1 MPDSPADIYVRDARN
16 DDAERVAVICEAA
29 FAPLRSIYRPKGE
42 TIARQAERAQTGTR
56 LVAEFEG
63 ALAATV
69 QYDQHADHVHVIG
82 LAVHPDYQRRGIAGF
97 LLEEIC
103 QQAIL
108 LKQPVVVL
116 DTIKETGNVPLFE
129 KLGFRVTHEAVA
141 TWCVSET
148 WPVLHEVKMER
159 VLLPD
164 R

>member
-1 MPDSPADIYVRDARN
+1 MEQTPTDIHVREARS
-16 DDAERVAVICEAA
+16 DDADRVSVICEAA
-29 FAPLRSIYRPKGE
+29 FAPLRSIYRPTGAA
-42 TIARQAERAQTGTR
+42 IARQTERAHLGTQ

-103 QQAIL
+103 QRAIL

-116 DTIKETGNVPLFE
+116 DTIKETGNVPIFE

-148 WPVLHEVKMER
+148 CPVLHEVKMER
-159 VLLPD
+159 ILLPD

>member
-1 MPDSPADIYVRDARN
+1 MEQRPADIHVRDARS
-16 DDAERVAVICEAA
+16 DDADRVSVICEAA
-29 FAPLRSIYRPKGE
+29 FAPLRSIYRP
-42 TIARQAERAQTGTR
+42 TDAAIARQTERTQMGTR
-56 LVAEFEG
+56 LVAEFAG

-82 LAVHPDYQRRGIAGF
+82 LAVHPAYQQRGIARA
-97 LLEEIC
+97 LLDEIC
-103 QQAIL
+103 QRAIL
-108 LKQPVVVL
+108 LVQPVVVL

-129 KLGFRVTHEAVA
+129 KLGFRVTHAEVA

-148 WPVLHEVKMER
+148 CPVLHEVKMER

>member
-29 FAPLRSIYRPKGE
+29 FAPLRSIYRPTGVA
-42 TIARQAERAQTGTR
+42 IARQTERSHMGTR

-82 LAVHPDYQRRGIAGF
+82 LAVHPDYQRRGVARC
-97 LLEEIC
+97 LLGEID
-103 QQAIL
+103 QRAVL
-108 LKQPVVVL
+108 LGQPVVVL